1 MKNHIVGVYENEQQA
16 AEVVEDLKA
25 KGYTTE
31 EISVIAKNINE
42 TSEITQELK
51 PSTKD
56 GAIVGAVTGGAIG
69 IAGVIAG
76 LSTI

>member
-42 TSEITQELK
+42 TSEKRLIRINEYYSSRK
-51 PSTKD
+51 K
-56 GAIVGAVTGGAIG
+56 
-69 IAGVIAG
+69 
-76 LSTI
+76 